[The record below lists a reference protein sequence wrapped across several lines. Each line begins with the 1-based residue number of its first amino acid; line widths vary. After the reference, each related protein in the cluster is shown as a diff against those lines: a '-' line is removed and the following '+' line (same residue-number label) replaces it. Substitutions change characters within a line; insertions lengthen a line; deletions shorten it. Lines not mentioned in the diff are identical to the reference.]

1 MHDPISYLE
10 ALILGI
16 IQGLTEFLPI
26 SSSAH
31 LLIVSTL
38 AGWGD
43 PGAAFTA
50 VTQLGTETAVLVY
63 FRKDIWRIITTW
75 TRSLYTPELRSSI
88 DARMGWYVIVGTI
101 PIGFFGYTF
110 SDQIETAARNLYLV
124 ATVLIVFGLVL
135 GAADRWG
142 KQEKTLDD
150 LTIKTGL
157 IYGFGQALALIPGV
171 SRSGAT
177 ISTGRILGFDR
188 PSATRYAFLL
198 AIPAVV
204 ISGLYEALKIGDDK
218 NVSWGPTILAT
229 VVAFFVGYSVIAWLI
244 RYVSHGSFMPFVIY
258 RIALGTLVLV
268 LLGTGVIAA

>member
-1 MHDPISYLE
+1 MHDPINYLQ

-16 IQGLTEFLPI
+16 LQGLTEFLPV
-26 SSSAH
+26 SSNAH
-31 LLIVSTL
+31 LLIASTL

-63 FRKDIWRIITTW
+63 FRHDIWRIVSTW
-75 TRSLYTPELRSSI
+75 TRSLRNPDLRGSI

-101 PIGFFGYTF
+101 PIGIFGFFF

-142 KQEKTLDD
+142 RQDKTLAD
-150 LTIKTGL
+150 LGIRTGL

-177 ISTGRILGFDR
+177 ISTGRVLGFDR
-188 PSATRYAFLL
+188 PSATRYSFLL

-204 ISGLYEALKIGDDK
+204 VSGLYEALKIGDDQ

-229 VVAFFVGYSVIAWLI
+229 LVAFFVGYAVIAWLI
-244 RYVSHGSFMPFVIY
+244 RYVSHGSFLPFVIY
-258 RIALGTLVLV
+258 RVALGLLLFV